1 MITMAV
7 TIQNAHYC
15 LAPDE
20 LTDADLEQRFGAKQ
34 LKSITKMAGI
44 HTRRVVS
51 PGVTACDLAEVAVRR
66 LVAAKS
72 LDPASVD
79 MLVFATQTPDYQIPG
94 NACVLHGRLGLA
106 HTCAAFDINL
116 GCSAFPY
123 ALAVVHSMLKAGV
136 ARTAL
141 LCHGD
146 AITSVVHPGDRSLVP
161 LHGDAAAVY
170 LLEHSSAA
178 SGFDGFLLGTN
189 GADSQK
195 ISMPASGMHQMP
207 SRETKLEQVDESGN
221 IRTLEHLQMNG
232 PAVFHFSLKVIPQA
246 IRRYLAQQDLQME
259 QVDLVLLHQANKTM
273 VDLIYRALKV
283 PQAKRFYFME
293 MVGNLAGASTPV
305 LLAEAWRSGRLQPGM
320 RVLMAS
326 FGNGL
331 SWGVTSLV
339 WSAAESASLQDS
351 VEYDPKLFEG
361 RLVEA

>member
-1 MITMAV
+1 
-7 TIQNAHYC
+7 
-15 LAPDE
+15 
-20 LTDADLEQRFGAKQ
+20 
-34 LKSITKMAGI
+34 
-44 HTRRVVS
+44 
-51 PGVTACDLAEVAVRR
+51 
-66 LVAAKS
+66 
-72 LDPASVD
+72 
-79 MLVFATQTPDYQIPG
+79 
-94 NACVLHGRLGLA
+94 
-106 HTCAAFDINL
+106 
-116 GCSAFPY
+116 
-123 ALAVVHSMLKAGV
+123 
-136 ARTAL
+136 
-141 LCHGD
+141 
-146 AITSVVHPGDRSLVP
+146 
-161 LHGDAAAVY
+161 
-170 LLEHSSAA
+170 
-178 SGFDGFLLGTN
+178 
-189 GADSQK
+189 
-195 ISMPASGMHQMP
+195 
-207 SRETKLEQVDESGN
+207 
-221 IRTLEHLQMNG
+221 MNG

-293 MVGNLAGASTPV
+293 TVGNLAGASTPV

>member
-1 MITMAV
+1 MTMAV

-15 LAPDE
+15 LAPE
-20 LTDADLEQRFGAKQ
+20 ALTDADLEQRFDAKQ
-34 LKSITKMAGI
+34 LQSIRKMSGI

-51 PGVTACDLAEVAVRR
+51 AGVTACDLAEVAVRR
-66 LVAAKS
+66 LLAAAS
-72 LDPASVD
+72 LDLAKVD
-79 MLVFATQTPDYQIPG
+79 LLVFATQTPDYQIPG
-94 NACVLHGRLGLA
+94 NACVLHGRLGFA
-106 HTCAAFDINL
+106 HACAAFDINL

-123 ALAVVHSMLKAGV
+123 ALAVVHSMLECGV
-136 ARTAL
+136 ARTAV

-146 AITSVVHPGDRSLVP
+146 AISSVVHPRDRSLVP
-161 LHGDAAAVY
+161 LHGDAAAAY
-170 LLEHSSAA
+170 LLEHSPAA

-195 ISMPASGMHQMP
+195 ISMPASGMQQKP
-207 SRETKLEQVDESGN
+207 SCETKVEQVDESGN
-221 IRTLEHLQMNG
+221 VRTLEHLQMNG

-246 IRRYLAQQDLQME
+246 IQRYLAQQHLQLE

-293 MVGNLAGASTPV
+293 TVGNLAGASTPV
-305 LLAEAWRSGRLQPGM
+305 LLAEAWRCGRLKSGM
-320 RVLMAS
+320 RVLIAA

-339 WSAAESASLQDS
+339 WSAAESACSQDS
-351 VEYDPKLFEG
+351 VEYDPQCLGG
-361 RLVEA
+361 RFSEA

>member
-1 MITMAV
+1 MAV
-7 TIQNAHYC
+7 TIKNTHYC

-20 LTDADLEQRFGAKQ
+20 LTDNDLEQRFEAKQ
-34 LKSITKMAGI
+34 LQSITKMSGI
-44 HTRRVVS
+44 HSRRVV
-51 PGVTACDLAEVAVRR
+51 PHGVTACDLVEVAVRR
-66 LVAAKS
+66 LVAVKS
-72 LDPASVD
+72 LDLTKVD
-79 MLVFATQTPDYQIPG
+79 LLIFATQTPDYQIPG

-106 HTCAAFDINL
+106 QACAAFDINL

-123 ALAVVHSMLKAGV
+123 ALAVVHSMLEAGV

-146 AITSVVHPGDRSLVP
+146 AISSVLHPRDRSLVP

-170 LLEHSSAA
+170 LLEHSEAA

-195 ISMPASGMHQMP
+195 ISMPASGMRQK
-207 SRETKLEQVDESGN
+207 SCSETRVEQVDESGN
-221 IRTLEHLQMNG
+221 VRTLEHLQMNG
-232 PAVFHFSLKVIPQA
+232 PAVFHFSLKVVPQA
-246 IRRYLAQQDLQME
+246 IQRYLEQEHLQLE

-283 PQAKRFYFME
+283 PPAKRFYFME

-305 LLAEAWRSGRLQPGM
+305 LLAEAWRSGRLKPGM

-339 WSAAESASLQDS
+339 WSAAESDCSHAS
-351 VEYDPKLFEG
+351 VEYDSQLLGGKPSKG
-361 RLVEA
+361 

>member
-1 MITMAV
+1 MAV

-15 LAPDE
+15 LAPNE
-20 LTDADLEQRFGAKQ
+20 LTDVDLEERFEAKQ
-34 LKSITKMAGI
+34 LQSITKMSGI

-66 LVAAKS
+66 LVAAKF
-72 LDPASVD
+72 LDLARVD
-79 MLVFATQTPDYQIPG
+79 LLVFATQTPDYQIPG

-106 HTCAAFDINL
+106 HACAAFDINL

-146 AITSVVHPGDRSLVP
+146 AISSVLHPRDRSLVP

-170 LLEHSSAA
+170 LLQHSESA

-195 ISMPASGMHQMP
+195 ISMPASGMQQKP
-207 SRETKLEQVDESGN
+207 CSETKFEQVDTSGN
-221 IRTLEHLQMNG
+221 VRTLEHLQMNG
-232 PAVFHFSLKVIPQA
+232 PAVFHFSLKVVPQA
-246 IRRYLAQQDLQME
+246 IQRYLKQQHLQLDQM
-259 QVDLVLLHQANKTM
+259 DLVLLHQANKTM

-283 PQAKRFYFME
+283 PQSKRFYFME
-293 MVGNLAGASTPV
+293 NVGNLAGASTPV
-305 LLAEAWRSGRLQPGM
+305 LLVEAWRTGRLRPGV
-320 RVLMAS
+320 RVLIAS

-339 WSAAESASLQDS
+339 WSAMETACSQGS
-351 VEYDPKLFEG
+351 VEYDPKLLGGNLTEG
-361 RLVEA
+361 